1 MALQFL
7 DILLAIILF
16 LSATSTTLGS
26 YSPAT
31 SYLIATCDDATYSTL
46 CLRTL
51 LPDADRINSDPKKS
65 TRLAI
70 MATIS
75 EVQSAYNSI
84 TQLSKQPQLW
94 TREINSLNDCR
105 SSVGGSATSLNTAM
119 QATDHLGGGSKSDK
133 EAKRQ
138 SMENNVKDVIK
149 ATNACITNLQ
159 GLRARDSVITR
170 VQNSTTTLVQLATNA
185 VDLIDRMQ
193 F

>member
-1 MALQFL
+1 MAPKFL
-7 DILLAIILF
+7 HFLLASLLF
-16 LSATSTTLGS
+16 LSTACTTLGS

-31 SYLIATCDDATYSTL
+31 SYLIATCDDAAYSTL
-46 CLRTL
+46 CLQTL

-75 EVQSAYNSI
+75 SVQTASNSI

-94 TREINSLNDCR
+94 TRELNSLKDCG
-105 SSVGGSATSLNTAM
+105 SSIANSIAGLNNAMDATN
-119 QATDHLGGGSKSDK
+119 HLGGGSKSDK
-133 EAKRQ
+133 ESMRQ

-149 ATNACITNLQ
+149 ATNTCISNLQ
-159 GLRARDSVITR
+159 GLRARDVVISR
-170 VQNSTTTLVQLATNA
+170 VQDATTTLVQLATNA
-185 VDLIDRMQ
+185 VDLIDRME